1 LLDHT
6 KPSKTMKRLLFSFFL
21 LFAINLSSQELFFN
35 APPNFQN
42 LPAESYHI
50 FQDSKG
56 IIWVCTDAGI
66 YRYNGN
72 TLTTFTTKDG
82 ISENVVL
89 KAYEDTKGRIWF
101 NTLSGYF
108 FYFFDNQFHAIAAN
122 ESLKKICKSFPF
134 NSFFI
139 GENDTLYCAAILD
152 KDLLKIAPQYNYR
165 DITKVPVTG
174 CSRFISTN
182 RLKPEES
189 IMGSGPDSIDVKAR
203 SYSVLIDRK
212 KVNVY
217 YKSFTASG
225 NSWKGSI
232 DRNRTVYLP
241 QQDQLTVLRKNDS
254 IQRTYTIAGPIFY
267 IYTDKEGDVWIGTF
281 RHGGFLFPKGNLSLP
296 PIRFLTNLTVT
307 SILVDREN
315 IVWVTTAE
323 KGIFQSLNKH
333 LLYLNE
339 KDDRV
344 SFAQKNKE
352 QLSVGYISK
361 RIVSLSKNDSA
372 IINDELKIHK
382 RITNFYLQC
391 FSLGGQYDYFG
402 FNMGIYASNNKQPH
416 VALKSIIDRAA
427 SRFISVGED
436 SILAINAHTVF
447 LINKAKLI
455 RSWKTPFPNL
465 FTTQLRN
472 KKILISS
479 RNNSGIYE
487 LKNDTIENFL
497 PEFNELKVRIN
508 CIVED
513 DFGNLWLATN
523 EHGLYCYDL
532 QKKLHHF
539 NNIEDK
545 INALIVDDKN
555 QLWAG
560 TNNGL
565 SKLNFTKELDKLF
578 ITHFDKNHGIPN
590 EEIKTF
596 IEFNGKIGCIAKNLF
611 FYFDAD
617 QLKKNN
623 VPPSTYIDSVFI
635 NDKKY
640 DPGKQSILKYDK
652 NNIHIFASLVS
663 YRNSNH
669 NEYLYQLKGYDQ
681 NWRYST
687 TGDIQYTNLPYGI
700 YTFMVHGLNNDK
712 VKSDHPTTFTFT
724 IEKPFWFTWWF
735 ILMEISIVILIIYMS
750 ARFWKAKIEK
760 REREKAA
767 VNQEI
772 SEFKMTALRSQ
783 MNPHFIFNAIGSIQ
797 HYILQNEVKQ
807 SYNYLTKFST
817 LIRNILNNSRQE
829 YIFLAQEIN
838 TLQLY
843 IELEQIRFTEP
854 FQFNIEIDEELD
866 MDMDIPTMLIQ
877 PYVENSIWHGLMP
890 KKTGGILELVF
901 KKEGG
906 SMRVTIRDNGIGR
919 QITDPEKKHISK
931 GMSITEQRINLLT
944 STNKKKFITTII
956 DLKDGN
962 GHSIGTEVN
971 LMIPLDSL

>member
-1 LLDHT
+1 
-6 KPSKTMKRLLFSFFL
+6 MRAILFLFFL
-21 LFAINLSSQELFFN
+21 LFAFNLPGQELFFN

-42 LPAESYHI
+42 LPAEPYHV

-56 IIWVCTDAGI
+56 IMWVCTDAGI
-66 YRYNGN
+66 YRYNGT

-89 KAYEDTKGRIWF
+89 RAYEDKKGRIWF

-108 FYFFDNQFHAIAAN
+108 FYFFNNQFYEIGAN
-122 ESLKKICKSFPF
+122 EYLKKKCGAIPF

-139 GENDTLYCAAILD
+139 GENDTLYCAAVLD
-152 KDLLKIAPQYNYR
+152 TSLLKIAPQHNYR
-165 DITKVPVTG
+165 DVTRVHITG
-174 CSRFISTN
+174 CSRFFYIN
-182 RLKPEES
+182 KAKPEES
-189 IMGSGPDSIDVKAR
+189 IMGAGSDPINPKTK
-203 SYSVLIDRK
+203 SYTVLIEGK
-212 KVNVY
+212 KTIIH
-217 YKSFTASG
+217 YKSYVPSG
-225 NSWKGSI
+225 NSWKGNI
-232 DRNRTVYLP
+232 GRNGDAYSL
-241 QQDQLTVLRKNDS
+241 QQDLLTVLKKNDS
-254 IQRTYTIAGPIFY
+254 IPKCYPISGPILN
-267 IYTDKEGDVWIGTF
+267 IYTDKDSDLWIGTF
-281 RHGGFLFPKGNLSLP
+281 RNGGFLFPKGNLNLP
-296 PIRFLTNLTVT
+296 PIRFLTNLSVT

-315 IVWVTTAE
+315 IVWATTAE
-323 KGIFQSLNKH
+323 KGVFQSLSKH

-339 KDDRV
+339 KDDQATFTFV
-344 SFAQKNKE
+344 QKNKE
-352 QLSVGYISK
+352 VLHVGYNSK
-361 RIVSLSKNDSA
+361 RIISLSKNDSA
-372 IINDELKIHK
+372 TIDDELKTQK
-382 RITNFYLQC
+382 LITPFFLQC
-391 FSLGGQYDYFG
+391 FFLGDEYNYFG
-402 FNMGIYASNNKQPH
+402 FNCGIFVRNNKPH
-416 VALKSIIDRAA
+416 APLKLIIDRGA
-427 SRFISVGED
+427 SKMISIGKD
-436 SILAINAHTVF
+436 SLCAINAHTIV
-447 LINKAKLI
+447 LINKGKLI

-465 FTTQLRN
+465 FTTQLRS
-472 KKILISS
+472 KTILISS
-479 RNNSGIYE
+479 RNNSGIFE
-487 LKNDTIENFL
+487 FKNDTIENFL
-497 PEFNELKVRIN
+497 PEFKELNVRIN

-513 DFGNLWLATN
+513 NSGNLWFATN

-545 INALIVDDKN
+545 INALIVDNKN

-578 ITHFDKNHGIPN
+578 ITHFNKNHGIPS
-590 EEIKTF
+590 EEIKAF
-596 IEFNGKIGCIAKNLF
+596 IKFNGKIGCIAKNMF

-623 VPPSTYIDSVFI
+623 IPPSTYIDSVFI

-640 DPGKQSILKYDK
+640 DANKQPILKYDK
-652 NNIHIFASLVS
+652 NNIHIFASLIS
-663 YRNSNH
+663 YRNNNH

-687 TGDIQYTNLPYGI
+687 TGDIQYTNLSPGTYI
-700 YTFMVHGLNNDK
+700 FMVHGLNNDK
-712 VKSDHPTTFTFT
+712 VKSDKPTLFTFT
-724 IEKPFWFTWWF
+724 IEKPFWLSWWF
-735 ILMEISIVILIIYMS
+735 ILMDISLFILVIYFS
-750 ARFWKAKIEK
+750 ARYWKAKIEK
-760 REREKAA
+760 REREKAS

-838 TLQLY
+838 TLKLY
-843 IELEQIRFTEP
+843 IELEQIRFAEP

-890 KKTGGILELVF
+890 KKSGGILELIF
-901 KKEGG
+901 KKEGD
-906 SMRVTIRDNGIGR
+906 SMRVIIRDNGLGR
-919 QITDPEKKHISK
+919 QITDPAKKHVAK
-931 GMSITEQRINLLT
+931 GMSITEQRINILT
-944 STNKKKFITTII
+944 STNKKKFTTTII
-956 DLKDGN
+956 DLRDESN
-962 GHSIGTEVN
+962 NPIGTEVN
-971 LMIPLDSL
+971 LMIPFDSV